1 MRHWEKS
8 LSLVFRLVIAVDKMA
23 MQFWIS
29 TSWVLKYSWA
39 KAGDPTG
46 DPRRRNSV
54 VSLARRGGPRISM
67 SFSLVE
73 YWEMVSVMEVASVG
87 LM

>member
-8 LSLVFRLVIAVDKMA
+8 RSLVCGSVIAVDMMA

-29 TSWVLKYSWA
+29 ASCVLKYSPV

-46 DPRRRNSV
+46 DPRRWKPV
-54 VSLARRGGPRISM
+54 VSWTGRGGPMISM
-67 SFSLVE
+67 LFG
-73 YWEMVSVMEVASVG
+73 VAE
-87 LM
+87 